1 MTDLKDL
8 YVDLH
13 AHPELSGQE
22 KRTSGIVAG
31 ALRESGYEVI
41 EHVGGYGVVG
51 ILRNGEG
58 PTVWLRADMD
68 ALPVKEATGLDY
80 ASEVVVEGADGIP
93 TPVMHACGHDMHVTA
108 LVGATATL
116 AGSTDE
122 WKGTVV
128 AVFQPAEENLSGAR
142 AMVDDGLLDK
152 APHPDVVLGQ
162 HVAPGPAGMVFYH
175 PGATLA
181 ASDALEITL
190 FGRGGHG
197 SRPETT
203 VDTVVL
209 AASVI
214 MRLQTIVS
222 REVAAGDEAVVT
234 VGRVEVGTK
243 NNIIPGEGVL
253 ALSVRTYTPEV
264 REKVLAAIKRIVE
277 GEAAAAGADRMPEIR
292 TVYHSPP
299 TVNDDA
305 ATTRVIDAF
314 TTAFPGRVL
323 PVPAGTGSEDFGILG
338 SAAGAPSVYWFLGGA
353 DPELFAP
360 PADLMTVLGQ
370 IPSNHSPEYAPV
382 IEPTTTMGVA
392 ALVTAAR
399 AWLSA

>member
-1 MTDLKDL
+1 MTDLNRL
-8 YVDLH
+8 YLDLH
-13 AHPELSGQE
+13 SHPELSGQE
-22 KRTSGIVAG
+22 KRTAGIVAA

-41 EHVGGYGVVG
+41 EHIGGYGVAG

-68 ALPVKEATGLDY
+68 ALPVKEDTGLAY
-80 ASEVVVEGADGIP
+80 ASEVVVANEDGIP

-108 LVGATATL
+108 LIGAAETL
-116 AGSTDE
+116 AASIGE
-122 WKGTVV
+122 WTGTVV
-128 AVFQPAEENLSGAR
+128 TVFQPAEENLSGAR

-152 APHPDVVLGQ
+152 VPHPDVVLGQ

-175 PGATLA
+175 SGATLA

-222 REVAAGDEAVVT
+222 REIAAGDEAVVT
-234 VGRVEVGTK
+234 IGRVEVGTK
-243 NNIIPGEGVL
+243 NNIIPDEGVL
-253 ALSVRTYTPEV
+253 ELSVRTYTPEV
-264 REKVLAAIKRIVE
+264 RAKVLAAINRIVE
-277 GEAAAAGADRMPEIR
+277 GEAAASGADRSPEIR

-299 TVNDDA
+299 TVNDDD
-305 ATTRVIDAF
+305 ATRRVVGAF
-314 TTAFPGRVL
+314 NSAFPGRVMA
-323 PVPAGTGSEDFGILG
+323 VPAGTGSEDFGILG
-338 SAAGAPSVYWFLGGA
+338 AAAGAPSVYWFLGGA
-353 DPELFAP
+353 DPKLFAP
-360 PADLMTVLGQ
+360 PADLMQVLGQ
-370 IPSNHSPEYAPV
+370 IPSNHSPKYAPV
-382 IEPTTTMGVA
+382 IEPTTTVGVA

-399 AWLSA
+399 AWLTE

>member
-1 MTDLKDL
+1 MPDLKDL
-8 YVDLH
+8 YIDLH

-22 KRTSGIVAG
+22 ERTSGIVAA

-41 EHVGGYGVVG
+41 EHIGGYGVVG

-80 ASEVVVEGADGIP
+80 ASDVVVEGADGVP

-142 AMVDDGLLDK
+142 AMIDDGLLDK

-181 ASDALEITL
+181 ASDALEIKL

-209 AASVI
+209 AAAVI
-214 MRLQTIVS
+214 TRLQTIVS

-253 ALSVRTYTPEV
+253 EMSVRTYTPEV
-264 REKVLAAIKRIVE
+264 REKVLAAIKRIVD

-292 TVYHSPP
+292 TVYNSPP

-314 TTAFPGRVL
+314 ETAFPGRVL

-353 DPELFAP
+353 DPKLFAP